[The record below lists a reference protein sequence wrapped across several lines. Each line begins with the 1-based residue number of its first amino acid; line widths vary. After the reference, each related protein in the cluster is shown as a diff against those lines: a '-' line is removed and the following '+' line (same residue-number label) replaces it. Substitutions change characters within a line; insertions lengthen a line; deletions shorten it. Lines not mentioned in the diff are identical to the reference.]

1 VILRLAGVSSPL
13 KRPAFLWFFTGQAV
27 SLLGSSMAPVALA
40 FAVLDASN
48 STTQLGVVLVA
59 RMVPLLVFLLIGGV
73 TADRFSRRTV
83 LVVSNTGSALTQG
96 AVAVILLT
104 GHYSLAAVSV
114 LELLNGVLSA
124 FTQPALRGVVP
135 ELVEKSQM
143 QQANSVLGTM
153 RNATKVFGPSVSGLL
168 VVTLGSGPAIACDA
182 ASFLV
187 AAVCMARLPLSG
199 HVAAR
204 RKTNVLKDIHEGWTQ
219 FRGTPWLWAVTVA
232 FCFVNMVQTGSWQI
246 LGPDL
251 TKQLSGAQTWG
262 FVLSARGVGL
272 LLMGVLMYR
281 LVARRLLRFGLLAGV
296 VGALPLIALGLQ
308 LNAPWLITAAF
319 VGGLGSSA
327 LGVSWETSLQE
338 HVPTQTLSRVA
349 SFDNLLSY
357 IAIPVG
363 QLLVGPLSAVFGGF
377 RLALFA
383 GLFYVVAALAPL
395 ASSAVRQLPHSVT
408 DRQKVKKGASATTA
422 VPEPSSATAVAPGGE
437 PGGRP

>member
-1 VILRLAGVSSPL
+1 
-13 KRPAFLWFFTGQAV
+13 
-27 SLLGSSMAPVALA
+27 
-40 FAVLDASN
+40 
-48 STTQLGVVLVA
+48 
-59 RMVPLLVFLLIGGV
+59 
-73 TADRFSRRTV
+73 
-83 LVVSNTGSALTQG
+83 
-96 AVAVILLT
+96 
-104 GHYSLAAVSV
+104 
-114 LELLNGVLSA
+114 
-124 FTQPALRGVVP
+124 
-135 ELVEKSQM
+135 
-143 QQANSVLGTM
+143 
-153 RNATKVFGPSVSGLL
+153 
-168 VVTLGSGPAIACDA
+168 
-182 ASFLV
+182 
-187 AAVCMARLPLSG
+187 
-199 HVAAR
+199 
-204 RKTNVLKDIHEGWTQ
+204 
-219 FRGTPWLWAVTVA
+219 
-232 FCFVNMVQTGSWQI
+232 MVQTGSWQI

-308 LNAPWLITAAF
+308 LNAPGLIAAAF

-349 SFDNLLSY
+349 SIDNLLSY

-408 DRQKVKKGASATTA
+408 DRQKVKKGTPATTA